1 MLQSPLKSEGDH
13 HASQAYLEFV
23 WTPEGQEIAAQ
34 NYLRPRNADVFKKYA
49 SLFPKLSLFTVDEV
63 FGGWK
68 KVQKQHFDDG
78 AVFEQIYLNQK

>member
-1 MLQSPLKSEGDH
+1 MVDRKGTLK
-13 HASQAYLEFV
+13 AAQAYLDFL
-23 WTPEGQEIAAQ
+23 WAPEGQEIAAL

-49 SLFPKLSLFTVDEV
+49 SQFPKLSLFTVDEV

-78 AVFEQIYLNQK
+78 GVFEQIYLNKK

>member
-13 HASQAYLEFV
+13 HASQAYLDFL
-23 WTPEGQEIAAQ
+23 WAPGQEIAAQ
-34 NYLRPRNADVFKKYA
+34 TYLRPRNADVFKKYA
-49 SLFPKLSLFTVDEV
+49 SQFPKLSLFTVDEV

-78 AVFEQIYLNQK
+78 GVFEQIYLNKK